1 MPATVLFLDDN
12 EDLRKLMPILLKTA
26 LGLDCICF
34 GTLAEI
40 QRREQEVLEAKL
52 AILDINLGPF
62 VPDGIA
68 AFHWLKAHGFRGKVL
83 FLTGHARN
91 NPSVEAPEIDGA
103 KLLEK
108 PLRPE
113 QLVAYVADA
122 IDGSS

>member
-1 MPATVLFLDDN
+1 VPATVLFLDDN
-12 EDLRKLMPILLKTA
+12 EDLRELMPILLKTA

-34 GTLAEI
+34 GNLAEI
-40 QRREQEVLEAKL
+40 QRRQQEALEAKL

-62 VPDGIA
+62 VPDGID

-91 NPSVEAPEIDGA
+91 NPLVESAEIDGA

-108 PLRPE
+108 PLRPD
-113 QLVAYVADA
+113 QLVAYVAHA
-122 IDGSS
+122 IEGSS